1 MTKKELFKKA
11 HELTRKMKAEFP
23 TIDYRAQFSI
33 CLKELYKENATNTTP
48 VTKTTSSLS
57 IQTRNFDLGSPTAP
71 TTPVAKTTT
80 PVTKDLS
87 ERIAITVNNV
97 TRYVAIKFKGD
108 IMYGMIN
115 NTKFIWDKKRSDLP
129 ILDIADKSRMVEAS
143 RLAVPSINGR
153 LKAAKDVA

>member
-57 IQTRNFDLGSPTAP
+57 IQTRNFDLGSPT
-71 TTPVAKTTT
+71 TPVTKTTTT

-87 ERIAITVNNV
+87 KRIAITVNNV

-143 RLAVPSINGR
+143 RLAVPFINGR

>member
-57 IQTRNFDLGSPTAP
+57 IQTRNFDLGSPTKT
-71 TTPVAKTTT
+71 TTPVAK
-80 PVTKDLS
+80 DLS
-87 ERIAITVNNV
+87 KRIAITVNNV

-143 RLAVPSINGR
+143 RLAVPFINGR